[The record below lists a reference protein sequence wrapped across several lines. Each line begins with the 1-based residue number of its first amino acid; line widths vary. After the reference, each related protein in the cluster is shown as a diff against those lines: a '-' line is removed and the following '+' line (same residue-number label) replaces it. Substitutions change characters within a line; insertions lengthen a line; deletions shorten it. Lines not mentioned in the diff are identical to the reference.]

1 MHLLMRTLAI
11 LFAALVVAG
20 GSSQAANS
28 RTRDLDESYVSHAL
42 NGALHFDV
50 FLPDGYDATQQRY
63 PVIYVLHGLP
73 AGSDSYRNSSFVAEA
88 VRRIHG
94 NAIVVAPQGAR
105 DDDSDPEYRDWGD
118 GRDWETALTR
128 ELPAAVDARFRTI
141 RTRAGRALVGFSAGG
156 YGASAIGLHHLDEF
170 AVVESWS
177 GYFHATDPSGHH
189 ALDVGS
195 TAANEYASV
204 HRLVPKLRREFRAHP
219 TYFGFYVGVKDFF
232 AGENVRLHR
241 ELERA
246 GVWHTFRVYRGGH
259 QLALWQSEAPR
270 WLELALAHL
279 AH

>member
-11 LFAALVVAG
+11 LFSALVVAG

-118 GRDWETALTR
+118 GRERVRERPSTRAEVAARVSCASDVLRLLRRRQGLLRRRERPPASRAGACWRVAHVSRVSRRPPARLVAVRGTAL
-128 ELPAAVDARFRTI
+128 ARA
-141 RTRAGRALVGFSAGG
+141 RARAPRALAMLAARGDQATALVILASIVIPLVVLGG
-156 YGASAIGLHHLDEF
+156 LCLF
-170 AVVESWS
+170 FW
-177 GYFHATDPSGHH
+177 
-189 ALDVGS
+189 
-195 TAANEYASV
+195 V
-204 HRLVPKLRREFRAHP
+204 HRRDE
-219 TYFGFYVGVKDFF
+219 
-232 AGENVRLHR
+232 
-241 ELERA
+241 
-246 GVWHTFRVYRGGH
+246 
-259 QLALWQSEAPR
+259 
-270 WLELALAHL
+270 
-279 AH
+279 